1 MRRLALLIALFCAV
15 SPRVAADEEAPVVPK
30 GKRLLGIHVSEAE
43 DGDFGRAYAAAK
55 SVGTEVVGLSVAWDE
70 MEKRPGK
77 YASKWLPIAN
87 AFYGPEKMRVGL
99 VLKILDTTQNRMP
112 ADLKKLPFDDPRVV
126 KRLNALL
133 TWMFT
138 QIPNLELTSLSLG
151 NEVDGVLGED
161 RKRWRA
167 YTRMFNAART
177 HVRQSHP
184 NLPVSVTVMY
194 DGIVKRS
201 TDALAQALYEQAD
214 IVLLT
219 YYPLGKTKI
228 RPVAHLREVFRE
240 LTTRYPKKPIHF
252 GEIGCPSGSVLKSSL
267 EHQRR
272 FIAELFRVWDS
283 YASRVPL
290 IAYCWLTDTSPESLE
305 TYKKYYGSSDPQFVD
320 FLATL
325 GLRYREGGGKDKPAF
340 TQLRTEAR
348 RRGFVP
354 KQ

>member
-1 MRRLALLIALFCAV
+1 MCRLALLLLLLPALTTQARAEEPASV
-15 SPRVAADEEAPVVPK
+15 VAK
-30 GKRLLGIHVSEAE
+30 GKRLLGIHVSEAQ

-70 MEKRPGK
+70 IEKTPGEFS
-77 YASKWLPIAN
+77 SKWLPIAN
-87 AFYGPEKMRVGL
+87 SFYGPEKMRVAL
-99 VLKILDTTQNRMP
+99 VLKILDTTQNRLP
-112 ADLKKLPFDDPRVV
+112 EDLRKLSFDDPRVI

-138 QIPNLELTSLSLG
+138 QIPDLRLTSLSLG
-151 NEVDGVLGED
+151 NEVDGVLGENS
-161 RKRWRA
+161 KRWKA
-167 YTRMFNAART
+167 YTGMFNAARK
-177 HVRQSHP
+177 HVRTIRSD
-184 NLPVSVTVMY
+184 LPVSVTVMY
-194 DGIVKRS
+194 DGIVERAK
-201 TDALAQALYEQAD
+201 APLAKALYEQAD

-240 LTTRYPKKPIHF
+240 LTTRYPKKPIYF
-252 GEIGCPSGSVLKSSL
+252 GEIGCPSGTVLKSSL

-272 FIAELFRVWDS
+272 FIVELFRVWDQH
-283 YASRVPL
+283 ALRVPS

-305 TYKKYYGSSDPQFVD
+305 VYKKYYGSRDPKFVD

-325 GLRYREGGGKDKPAF
+325 GLRFREGAGKDKPAF

-348 RRGFVP
+348 RRGFVGSR
-354 KQ
+354 